1 MMKITKVKVYPY
13 KNKSRTGA
21 VGVGLVVL
29 EHQLLLSGL
38 ELYER
43 NEKRFVKFPKNEF
56 NKHDLCYCQ
65 PTSQAFNSLITNA
78 LFKAYDEVAKT
89 AESTDPNDPLN
100 NFDTYLKE
108 SVAKMYHGFQNH
120 ALRMAAN
127 NMDICAQAV
136 GESAEV
142 SDKVTSQDLNP
153 ELSKKFYAEQMKK
166 DGLAEVN
173 SVYKES

>member
-21 VGVGLVVL
+21 IGVGLIVI

-43 NEKRFVKFPKNEF
+43 NGKRFIKFPKNEF

-78 LFKAYDEVAKT
+78 LFKAYDEVVKT
-89 AESTDPNDPLN
+89 AELTDPNDPLN

-108 SVAKMYHGFQNH
+108 SVTEMYHNFQNH

-173 SVYKES
+173 HVYKES

>member
-1 MMKITKVKVYPY
+1 MKITKVKVYPY

-43 NEKRFVKFPKNEF
+43 NDKRFVKFPKNEF

-65 PTSQAFNSLITNA
+65 PTSQTFNSLITNA
-78 LFKAYDEVAKT
+78 LFKAYDETTKT
-89 AESTDPNDPLN
+89 AELADPNDPLN

-108 SVAKMYHGFQNH
+108 SVAEMYHGFQNH

-136 GESAEV
+136 GESTEV

-166 DGLAEVN
+166 EGLAEVN
-173 SVYKES
+173 SIYKES

>member
-1 MMKITKVKVYPY
+1 MKITKVKVYPY

-78 LFKAYDEVAKT
+78 LFKAYDETFKNRVADNNNDNYFKAAA
-89 AESTDPNDPLN
+89 AE
-100 NFDTYLKE
+100 
-108 SVAKMYHGFQNH
+108 MFQDWQKQT
-120 ALRMAAN
+120 LETAAN
-127 NMDICAQAV
+127 NLDICAQAV
-136 GESAEV
+136 GESTEFDKHDIPYQNTGIYDNLEV
-142 SDKVTSQDLNP
+142 IDEDNFKNTESNKLI
-153 ELSKKFYAEQMKK
+153 
-166 DGLAEVN
+166 
-173 SVYKES
+173 KEN

>member
-1 MMKITKVKVYPY
+1 MKITKVKVYPY

-43 NEKRFVKFPKNEF
+43 NDKRFVKFPKNEF

-65 PTSQAFNSLITNA
+65 PTSQTFNSLITNA
-78 LFKAYDEVAKT
+78 LFKAYDESTKT
-89 AESTDPNDPLN
+89 TELTDPNDPLN
-100 NFDTYLKE
+100 NFDACLKE
-108 SVAKMYHGFQNH
+108 SVAEMYHGFQNH

-136 GESAEV
+136 GESTEV
-142 SDKVTSQDLNP
+142 SDEVTSHDLNP
-153 ELSKKFYAEQMKK
+153 ELSKKFYAEQLKK
-166 DGLAEVN
+166 DGLAEVS